1 MREQWNIFWNAVMF
15 FTRIPTPRVTY
26 SEEIL
31 NKSARFF
38 PLVGGLVGILNF
50 ACFWVC
56 NQIYSKEISLALSMV
71 FSFLLT
77 GGFHEDGLADS
88 CDAFGGGYTKEKILE
103 IMKDSRIGSFGVLG
117 LFSILLLKFLTL
129 REISNSHLLAGFVL
143 GHSLSRLQPL
153 WIMSFLRYVQFEGKS
168 KPIAIQPSISTSFI
182 AHVTVL
188 VFILLFQEIKFFI
201 LLIPVLVFTVIYI
214 WYLKKKISGYTGDCL
229 GAGQQISEVL
239 IYLTILCI

>member
-1 MREQWNIFWNAVMF
+1 MF
-15 FTRIPTPRVTY
+15 LTRIPTPKVEY

-31 NKSARFF
+31 NKASRFF
-38 PLVGGLVGILNF
+38 PLVGGIVGILNF
-50 ACFWVC
+50 VCFWLC
-56 NQIYSKEISLALSMV
+56 SQIYSKEISLALCMV

-88 CDAFGGGYTKEKILE
+88 CDAFGGGYTKERILE

-129 REISNSHLLAGFVL
+129 REISNSKLLAGFIL
-143 GHSLSRLQPL
+143 GHSLSRLQPI
-153 WIMSFLRYVQFEGKS
+153 WVMHFLRYVQFEGKS
-168 KPIAIQPSISTSFI
+168 KPIAIQPSVSTLLI
-182 AHVTVL
+182 AHL
-188 VFILLFQEIKFFI
+188 NVFVFVLLFQEIKLFWLFLPI
-201 LLIPVLVFTVIYI
+201 VLFTLIYI
-214 WYLKKKISGYTGDCL
+214 FYLKKRISGYTGDSL